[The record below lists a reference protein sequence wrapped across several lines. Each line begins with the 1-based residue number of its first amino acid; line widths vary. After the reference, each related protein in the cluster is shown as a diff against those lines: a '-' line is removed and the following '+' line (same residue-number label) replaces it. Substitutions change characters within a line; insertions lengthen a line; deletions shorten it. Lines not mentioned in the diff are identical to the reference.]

1 MIGEVKDL
9 DEWEKIEQHEMAMD
23 FQKAKCLG
31 FLLDNHPVL
40 LLHPYTKEWKVKL
53 EEMELGCDPPD
64 EDDDNSGD
72 AGENQIV
79 DWIEEATEEKLLD
92 AMCLGVG
99 WEKIIPFFVGE

>member
-1 MIGEVKDL
+1 M
-9 DEWEKIEQHEMAMD
+9 
-23 FQKAKCLG
+23 CLG

-53 EEMELGCDPPD
+53 EEMELGCDAPD

-79 DWIEEATEEKLLD
+79 DWIEEANEEKLLD
-92 AMCLGVG
+92 AMCPGVG
-99 WEKIIPFFVGE
+99 WGRVGWGGCMGGEILFLFLLEKNTYLYKIK